1 MNSNCNI
8 SILSDLKEKS
18 KRYFRLFKKSYEARG
33 KRLQN
38 RRICGMIKTR
48 YFTKRAV
55 GDEQSD
61 QMRRRMLDGSKNSD
75 RIWKY
80 IDR

>member
-1 MNSNCNI
+1 M
-8 SILSDLKEKS
+8 
-18 KRYFRLFKKSYEARG
+18 
-33 KRLQN
+33 QN
-38 RRICGMIKTR
+38 GRICGMIKTR

-61 QMRRRMLDGSKNSD
+61 QTRRRMLDGSKNSD